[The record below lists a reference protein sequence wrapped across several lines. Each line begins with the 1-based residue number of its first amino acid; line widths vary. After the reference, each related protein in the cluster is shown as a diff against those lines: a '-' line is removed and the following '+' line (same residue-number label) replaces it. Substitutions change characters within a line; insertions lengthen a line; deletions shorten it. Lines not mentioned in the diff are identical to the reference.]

1 MGVPSPIKA
10 VVRRLA
16 TGLYAMLEVLG
27 WPRVPEKRR

>member
-16 TGLYAMLEVLG
+16 TGLYAALELFG
-27 WPRVPEKRR
+27 WPRVTEKRR